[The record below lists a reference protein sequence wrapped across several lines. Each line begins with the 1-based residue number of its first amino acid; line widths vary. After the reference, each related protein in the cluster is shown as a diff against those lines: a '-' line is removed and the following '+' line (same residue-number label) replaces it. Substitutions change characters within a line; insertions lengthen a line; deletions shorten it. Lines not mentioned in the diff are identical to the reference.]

1 MYVEKMRR
9 NMVTLINIRT
19 GPERMISSRDL
30 LLLLQDLSS
39 VPRTPT
45 RQLTAACTFGSRGS
59 GILFQPSSEL
69 DTHSVYTH
77 TCR

>member
-1 MYVEKMRR
+1 MRR
-9 NMVTLINIRT
+9 NLVSLINIRT
-19 GPERMISSRDL
+19 GPERMINSREQ

-39 VPRTPT
+39 VPCTHT
-45 RQLTAACTFGSRGS
+45 RQLTIACTFGSGGS
-59 GILFQPSSEL
+59 DILFQPSSEL